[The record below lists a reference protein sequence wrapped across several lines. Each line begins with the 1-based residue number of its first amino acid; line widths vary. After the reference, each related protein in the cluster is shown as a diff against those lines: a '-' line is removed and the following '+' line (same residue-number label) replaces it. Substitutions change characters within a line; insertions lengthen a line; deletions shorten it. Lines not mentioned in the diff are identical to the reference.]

1 MTGRDIIK
9 QMCLLGGKTNEEF
22 DDAYQSEFV
31 CSAINRAVSEVN
43 KIYPLVESVTIL
55 HFPIR
60 PVFCKR
66 GITVHRG
73 GEEIAYTASDIK
85 SLAFAISGT
94 GTYTLAGEGTAK
106 LVEESWHDE
115 TGFKT
120 VRIVMDEA
128 LPEYEGGKVTLTFTG
143 EFTYMIKDVSMYDTL
158 DGPISGDV
166 EAYGEW
172 VPYDLKSPKYLSGR
186 FLGFSKR
193 PVRYNDVDLSAP
205 EDLRV
210 SGSIIYLRGDAEGE
224 YSVECYKTPE
234 VIDLDNLDL
243 EIDVD
248 FRLVDAI
255 ALRAAQYVYAVG
267 DEEVSEYCRK
277 EFERVLSLTMVT
289 MPTVS
294 TPTKFRDVRGW

>member
-1 MTGRDIIK
+1 MTGRDIIR
-9 QMCLLGGKTNEEF
+9 QMCLLGGKTGDEF
-22 DDAYQSEFV
+22 DDAYQGEFV

-60 PVFCKR
+60 PVFFKN
-66 GITVHRG
+66 GITVHKG
-73 GEEIAYTASDIK
+73 GEEIAYSASDIK

-94 GTYTLAGEGTAK
+94 GTYTLMGDGSAK
-106 LVEESWHDE
+106 VLEESWQDE
-115 TGFKT
+115 TGFK
-120 VRIVMDEA
+120 VIKIVTDEA
-128 LPEYEGGKVTLTFTG
+128 LPEYNGGKLTLTFMG

-158 DGPISGDV
+158 DGPIEGDV

-172 VPYDLKSPKYLSGR
+172 VPYDLKSSKYMSDR

-193 PVRYNDVDLSAP
+193 PVRYNSVDLSSP
-205 EDLRV
+205 KDYKV
-210 SGSIIYLRGDAEGE
+210 SGSVLYLRGDAEGE
-224 YSVECYKTPE
+224 YEVECYKAPE

-248 FRLVDAI
+248 FRITDAI

-289 MPTVS
+289 MQTVS
-294 TPTKFRDVRGW
+294 TPMRFRDVRGW